1 MRNIYLEYFKFK
13 FIWVILQVKT
23 VVLYFIGQGHDNHV
37 IQICI
42 IDKVET
48 KSSSFHLLG
57 TVPKAF
63 DKSNRMR

>member
-1 MRNIYLEYFKFK
+1 M
-13 FIWVILQVKT
+13 ILQVKT
-23 VVLYFIGQGHDNHV
+23 VVLYCIGKGHDNHV

-48 KSSSFHLLG
+48 KSSSFQLLG